1 MATWMEVVTF
11 AFTTQLAVLPGE
23 KVQFI
28 IAGLSTR
35 YKPWL
40 VVSAAG
46 SAFALWTAVEIY
58 VGGALTRA
66 LPGIYLDALTAG
78 LFLLFAVML
87 IRSMPDGATP
97 EEATETDGGAI
108 DLSGIVPQ
116 RFQNGDLAEAN
127 GIAAFVPM
135 FAMMAFGEFGDKTQ
149 MVTIGLAAQYGTHPG
164 IWVGE
169 MLAIIPVS
177 LANAY
182 FFHRF
187 AHRVD
192 MRKAHA
198 ASAALFAFFAGD
210 FLLRVLF
217 DVSVWESSVG
227 YVAGL
232 VAAAI

>member
-1 MATWMEVVTF
+1 MATWMEVVAF

-58 VGGALTRA
+58 VGEALMRA
-66 LPGIYLDALTAG
+66 LPGVYLDAITAG
-78 LFLLFAVML
+78 LFLLFAAML

-108 DLSGIVPQ
+108 DLSGIVPH
-116 RFQNGDLAEAN
+116 RFRNGDLAKAD
-127 GIAAFVPM
+127 GVSAFVPM

-149 MVTIGLAAQYGTHPG
+149 MVTIGLATQYGAHPG

-187 AHRVD
+187 AHRLD

-198 ASAALFAFFAGD
+198 ASAGLFLFFAGD
-210 FLLRVLF
+210 FVLRMLF